1 MPNNR
6 RFSEVGLGL
15 FLLFLGLVALGEG
28 GFFMTLLILAGIYLL
43 VRQFEGGRMPWE
55 RQDDR
60 ERMSPRR
67 ASRRDTSDADD
78 DEDYGDYEES
88 AGRERIYAHAIRAV
102 EEAGLDPETTKVLTT
117 DIGVMAF
124 KDDGEPMIYRSRPV
138 LDDIDYLQPFVQLR
152 LSTKAIGRIR
162 FEVVD
167 SDGQVLFVHED
178 RHQLERG
185 RNLISPAARLPI
197 HDAQAMHEGWE
208 VRVSADGVLLATH
221 HFRWQESTTKVVR
234 RHLSEDGEISSELRA
249 TMAENRLQKMSLDD
263 LLFDQE
269 EDPNES
275 QRQQRR

>member
-15 FLLFLGLVALGEG
+15 LFLFLGLVALGEG
-28 GFFMTLLILAGIYLL
+28 SFFMTLLVLAGIYML

-55 RQDDR
+55 SADEA
-60 ERMSPRR
+60 ERYIPRR
-67 ASRRDTSDADD
+67 RGQSQPDHDLEFS
-78 DEDYGDYEES
+78 DYEEA

-102 EEAGLDPETTKVLTT
+102 EEAGLDPETAKVLTT

-124 KDDGEPMIYRSRPV
+124 KDDSEPLIYRSRPV

-152 LSTKAIGRIR
+152 LPQKAIGRIR
-162 FEVVD
+162 FEIVD

-197 HDAQAMHEGWE
+197 HDAQAMYEEWE
-208 VRVSADGVLLATH
+208 LRVSADGVPLASH
-221 HFRWQESTTKVVR
+221 HFSWQESATKVVR
-234 RHLSEDGEISSELRA
+234 RHLSEDGEISTELRA

-263 LLFDQE
+263 LLLDQE
-269 EDPNES
+269 EES
-275 QRQQRR
+275 QNQKQQRR

>member
-15 FLLFLGLVALGEG
+15 LFLFLGLVALGEG
-28 GFFMTLLILAGIYLL
+28 SFFMTLLVLAGIYML

-55 RQDDR
+55 SVDEA
-60 ERMSPRR
+60 ERYIPRR
-67 ASRRDTSDADD
+67 RGQAQPDD
-78 DEDYGDYEES
+78 DLEFSDYEEAAS
-88 AGRERIYAHAIRAV
+88 RERIYAHAIRAV
-102 EEAGLDPETTKVLTT
+102 EEAGLDPETAKVLTT

-124 KDDGEPMIYRSRPV
+124 KDDSEPMIYRSRPV

-152 LSTKAIGRIR
+152 LPQKAIGRIR
-162 FEVVD
+162 FEIVD

-197 HDAQAMHEGWE
+197 HDAQAMYEEWE
-208 VRVSADGVLLATH
+208 LRVSADGVPLASH
-221 HFRWQESTTKVVR
+221 HFSWQESATKVVR
-234 RHLSEDGEISSELRA
+234 RHLSEDGEISTELRA

-263 LLFDQE
+263 LLLDQE
-269 EDPNES
+269 DES
-275 QRQQRR
+275 ENQKQQRR

>member
-6 RFSEVGLGL
+6 RFSEIGLGL
-15 FLLFLGLVALGEG
+15 LFVILGLVALGEG
-28 GFFMTLLILAGIYLL
+28 SFFMTLLVLGGIYML

-55 RQDDR
+55 SVDEA
-60 ERMSPRR
+60 ERSLPRR
-67 ASRRDTSDADD
+67 RPRPQPDD
-78 DEDYGDYEES
+78 DDLDYGDYEEA

-102 EEAGLDPETTKVLTT
+102 EAAGIDPETAKVLAT

-124 KDDGEPMIYRSRPV
+124 KDDSEPMIYRSRPV

-152 LSTKAIGRIR
+152 LPQKAIGRIR
-162 FEVVD
+162 FEIVD

-197 HDAQAMHEGWE
+197 HDAQAMYEDWE
-208 VRVSADGVLLATH
+208 LRVSADGVPLASH
-221 HFRWQESTTKVVR
+221 QFSWQESATKVVR
-234 RHLSEDGEISSELRA
+234 RHLSEDGEISTELRA

-263 LLFDQE
+263 LLLEQE
-269 EDPNES
+269 DES
-275 QRQQRR
+275 ENRQQRR